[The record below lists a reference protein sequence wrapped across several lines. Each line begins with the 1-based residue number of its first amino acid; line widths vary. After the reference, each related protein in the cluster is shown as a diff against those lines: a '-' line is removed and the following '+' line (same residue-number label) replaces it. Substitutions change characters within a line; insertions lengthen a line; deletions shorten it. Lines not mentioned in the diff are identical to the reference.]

1 MHPSLRSGALSSHK
15 EIEDIAHDIAEFRQH
30 FNADAPPSEDEIESQ
45 YADHQRDLALRQLFA
60 GADCEQ
66 EEA

>member
-1 MHPSLRSGALSSHK
+1 M
-15 EIEDIAHDIAEFRQH
+15 IEARAQDIAEFRRH
-30 FNADAPPSEDEIESQ
+30 FNADAPPSEDEIEAQ
-45 YADHQRDLALRQLFA
+45 YAAHQRDLALRQLFC